1 MKTRADVNA
10 RLDALL
16 AKARAAPP
24 MTEEEKRDQMRSWVR
39 GEMVFGSDADER
51 AWRDAHTA
59 SKEE

>member
-1 MKTRADVNA
+1 MKANADVNA

-39 GEMVFGSDADER
+39 GEMAFGSDADER
-51 AWRDAHTA
+51 AWRDDHTA
-59 SKEE
+59 SRED